1 MSCASASVD
10 RPPAPVPSTIA
21 SNSLTLSAPAPCC
34 LSRSRGRSV
43 RGSSLILNVLLVG
56 GPGCS
61 YMHDLRTVGRGRAR
75 CAGPRVG
82 PAPEHGKADPTIA
95 DPYLSA
101 GGDNPSGQ

>member
-61 YMHDLRTVGRGRAR
+61 DMHDLRMGWDEVEQCELGDALAPHQNMAR
-75 CAGPRVG
+75 RSQRLRMVVSV
-82 PAPEHGKADPTIA
+82 PE
-95 DPYLSA
+95 
-101 GGDNPSGQ
+101 